1 MLLVCR
7 HCGEYLEYAGEGTDT
22 ENNLYDLYFCLECGH
37 KEAILKEILAVK
49 PDYLEWDPPDG
60 SPLRSAG

>member
-22 ENNLYDLYFCLECGH
+22 DRNLYDLYFCLECGH
-37 KEAILKEILAVK
+37 EEIIAKDALMVRDTY
-49 PDYLEWDPPDG
+49 PDWDPPDG
-60 SPLRSAG
+60 SPHRSTG